1 MAEISVRDKAEL
13 QKAKRKSD
21 IKDLMLVIVATIIYA
36 ISTYVFV
43 FGNNFAPSGLSGVL
57 AMIEYKSGLSAG
69 TFVLLLMNMP
79 LLIWSFFSSSK
90 RFAINSA
97 ISVALMCLIFFIMEY
112 VDPNE
117 KFRFVTTT
125 IIGDGEYSDFG
136 KKLLSSILAG
146 AFTGFSTAIAFKSH
160 GCLGGV
166 DLVVNIIQK
175 KKPRANISFLLFGLN
190 LIIIVVAYFVFERN
204 YESITFALIYTA
216 IFSKVCEYILN
227 GTKKALKF
235 EVVTDNPD
243 ELANELLKTLG
254 HGVTVTRAQGM
265 YEHSDKYLLIC
276 VIVSR
281 QIGDFE
287 KILKKY
293 PDTFAYASAVSEVFG
308 RFYR

>member
-1 MAEISVRDKAEL
+1 MQKISVKGEGFKKEKFKCDV
-13 QKAKRKSD
+13 
-21 IKDLMLVIVATIIYA
+21 KDLFVLIFATIIYA
-36 ISTYVFV
+36 VSTYAFV
-43 FGNNFAPSGLSGVL
+43 LGNNFAPSGLSGIL
-57 AMIEYKSGLSAG
+57 AIIEYKFDLSAG
-69 TFVLLLMNMP
+69 TFVLFFMNLP
-79 LLIWSFFSSSK
+79 LLVWSFFSSSK

-97 ISVALMCLIFFIMEY
+97 ISVALMCVIFVVLDY

-117 KFRFVTTT
+117 FLRFNTTT
-125 IIGDGEYSDFG
+125 ELAGATYSDFG
-136 KKLLSSILAG
+136 KKLLSCILAG
-146 AFTGFSTAIAFKSH
+146 VFTGFSTAIAFKSH

-175 KKPRANISFLLFGLN
+175 KKPRANISILLFGLN

-204 YESITFALIYTA
+204 SESITFALIYTA

-235 EVVTDNPD
+235 EVITDNPD
-243 ELANELLKTLG
+243 ELAKELLQTLG
-254 HGVTVTRAQGM
+254 HGVTVTKAQGM

-287 KILKKY
+287 RILKKY